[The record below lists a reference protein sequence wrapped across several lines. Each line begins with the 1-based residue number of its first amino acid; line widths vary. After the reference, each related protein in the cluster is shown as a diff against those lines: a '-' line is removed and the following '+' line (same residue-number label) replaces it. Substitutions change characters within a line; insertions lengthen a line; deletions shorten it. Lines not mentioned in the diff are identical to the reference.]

1 MATNSL
7 LTISE
12 ITREA
17 IVVLHEEI
25 QLAKHAVRKFQE
37 RFGKSSGQIGT
48 SVQIR
53 KPPRYSVVNG
63 TVDVTSSIENSV
75 EDYAMLN
82 CAYNSPTG
90 GRSIIPM
97 QFSTEDLTLK
107 INDFSK
113 QFIRPAV
120 ARLARD
126 IDIRGFNM
134 LKVSPN
140 YRYSRTVTGAIT
152 FLDYTNLGAYMTSQL
167 APEGDR
173 KLFVD
178 PIDTAAIVDQVK
190 GLFQSATQIADQYEK
205 GYMGESGGFTWVATN
220 NLPTIIFPSNPA
232 SSIGVV
238 SAGYTPAEGDTT
250 IQVTGYT
257 ASSKLMAG
265 QGFTIAGVYAIDPE
279 TQAQLPYLATFVNT
293 ADVTFGATNSVA
305 VVINVA
311 RANYTTATSTTQAW
325 LSALPAQS
333 AATALTELG
342 TLTSKAGKMAFG
354 IHKDAL
360 ALGVIELE
368 VPGGV
373 DMGAAES
380 FEGIGLRITRQWNS
394 LTDQWVCRVETQYG
408 WSVLRPELITSSM
421 GYVR

>member
-1 MATNSL
+1 MSTNTL
-7 LTISE
+7 LTIAD

-17 IVVLHEEI
+17 LVVLHEEL
-25 QLAKHAVRKFQE
+25 QLAKHCVRKFQE

-75 EDYAMLN
+75 EDYATLN

-113 QFIRPAV
+113 NFIRPAV

-126 IDIRGFNM
+126 IDLKGFAT
-134 LKVSPN
+134 LKISPN
-140 YRYSRTVTGAIT
+140 YRISRTVTGSLT
-152 FLDYTNLGAYMTSQL
+152 FLDYTTLGAYMTTQL

-178 PIDTAAIVDQVK
+178 PIDTATIVDALK
-190 GLFQSATQIADQYEK
+190 GLFQSSTQIADQYEK
-205 GYMGESGGFTWVATN
+205 GLMGESGGFSWIATN
-220 NLPTIIFPSNPA
+220 NLPMITFPAVPTA
-232 SSIGVV
+232 VLGVV
-238 SAGYTPAEGDTT
+238 DGTAAPAEGDKFVK
-250 IQVTGYT
+250 VTGYT
-257 ASSKLMAG
+257 ASSTLKAG
-265 QGFTIAGVYAIDPE
+265 QGFTVAGTYAIDPE
-279 TQAQLPYLATFVNT
+279 TQAQLPYLYTFIVT
-293 ADVTFGATNSVA
+293 SDVVFGATNTVVVSIPVA
-305 VVINVA
+305 Q
-311 RANYTTATSTTQAW
+311 ANYTVATSTTQANM
-325 LSALPAQS
+325 SALPTVGNAL
-333 AATALTELG
+333 TATELG
-342 TLTSKAGKMAFG
+342 TIANKSGKLAFG

-373 DMGAAES
+373 DMGAQES

-408 WSVLRPELITSSM
+408 WAVLRPELIASAM